1 MSGRAYGNSD
11 MAVTEGGQDH
21 VRDTQR
27 ATALR
32 SLAMEGAAAVLR
44 KPLGWGGVLLAGLL
58 GTIMTFS
65 YLGGFLDPVRHLAGL
80 KVGIVDADDPVDVA
94 GNHIDGG
101 GQVVRGLLDSG
112 HREVEW
118 VRYPTRAAA
127 MEAIR
132 NDEII
137 GAVVVR
143 PGFSQAL
150 GDIGVAGG
158 KSDPARIDML
168 SNDGS
173 GLFQSQVFGR
183 VTNELEREVN
193 ASANAQLVAVLADV
207 GVKIDPAGAARV
219 GRPVELR
226 TVDVVS
232 VEGRTARGL
241 APFYTAVMA
250 TLTGFLAASITSL
263 MVDVLRGTEHL
274 ELLGREMHFDALEE
288 RPVSTW
294 IAKAILAS
302 CGAALGGFCVAFVGV
317 VVLQMPT
324 VGFWQTAGLAALGA
338 ITFAL
343 VTLIFLTLFG
353 IGGELLGVLFTTI
366 FGVPAALGVYP
377 IEALPPF
384 FRVLSGWHPMHYLTD
399 GMRAQIFYEGRAAA
413 GMQRAVTTLLIWIV
427 AAALVGYLS
436 ARLIER
442 RGGQVGTGVKD
453 RTHRHLRHGR
463 PGKLPA
469 HLDADPGTTPT

>member
-1 MSGRAYGNSD
+1 
-11 MAVTEGGQDH
+11 
-21 VRDTQR
+21 
-27 ATALR
+27 
-32 SLAMEGAAAVLR
+32 MEGAGAVLR

-80 KVGIVDADDPVDVA
+80 KVGIVDADAPVDVA

-101 GQVVRGLLDSG
+101 DQVVRGLLDSG
-112 HREVEW
+112 RREIEW

-132 NDEII
+132 DDQII

-150 GDIGVAGG
+150 GDIGIAGG
-158 KSDPARIDML
+158 RADPARIDML
-168 SNDGS
+168 SNDGA

-193 ASANAQLVAVLADV
+193 ASANDQLVAVLADV

-226 TVDVVS
+226 TIDVVS
-232 VEGRTARGL
+232 VDGRTARGL
-241 APFYTAVMA
+241 APFYAAVMA
-250 TLTGFLAASITSL
+250 TLTGFLAASVTSL

-274 ELLGREMHFDALEE
+274 ELLGKQVHIDTLDE

-294 IAKAILAS
+294 IAKATLAVA
-302 CGAALGGFCVAFVGV
+302 GACLGGFAVAFVSV
-317 VVLQMPT
+317 VVLEMPS
-324 VGFWQTAGLAALGA
+324 VGFWPTAGLAALGA
-338 ITFAL
+338 VAIAL

-377 IEALPPF
+377 VEALPPF
-384 FRVLSGWHPMHYLTD
+384 FRFLSGWHPMHYLTD
-399 GMRAQIFYEGRAAA
+399 GMRSLIFYDGRAAA
-413 GMQRAVTTLLIWIV
+413 GMERAVQVLVFWIV
-427 AAALVGYLS
+427 GAAIVGYLS
-436 ARLIER
+436 ARLIQR
-442 RGGQVGTGVKD
+442 RGGQVGTGIKD
-453 RTHRHLRHGR
+453 KTHRHLRHGR
-463 PGKLPA
+463 PGKVPVHLEAA
-469 HLDADPGTTPT
+469 HLDPAAAGAGSVDGATRTADTDTDGADGSGR

>member
-1 MSGRAYGNSD
+1 M
-11 MAVTEGGQDH
+11 
-21 VRDTQR
+21 
-27 ATALR
+27 
-32 SLAMEGAAAVLR
+32 LR

-80 KVGIVDADDPVDVA
+80 KVGIVDQDQAVDIA

-101 GQVVRGLLDSG
+101 AQVVRGLRASD

-118 VRYPTRAAA
+118 VTYPSRAAA

-132 NDEII
+132 DDEII
-137 GAVVVR
+137 GAVDIR
-143 PGFSQAL
+143 PGFSKAL

-158 KSDPARIDML
+158 KSGPARIEML
-168 SNDGS
+168 SNDGA
-173 GLFQSQVFGR
+173 GLFQAQVFGR
-183 VTNELEREVN
+183 VTNELEQEVN
-193 ASANAQLVAVLADV
+193 ATANDQLVAVLADV
-207 GVKIDPAGAARV
+207 GVKIDPAGAARI
-219 GRPVELR
+219 GRPVQVT

-232 VEGRTARGL
+232 VTGRTARGL

-250 TLTGFLAASITSL
+250 TLTGFLAASVTSL

-274 ELLGREMHFDALEE
+274 ELLGKEVHLETLTE

-294 IAKAILAS
+294 IAKAVLAVS
-302 CGAALGGFCVAFVGV
+302 GACLGGLCVAFVSVIILG
-317 VVLQMPT
+317 MPS
-324 VGFWQTAGLAALGA
+324 VGFWPTAGLAALGA
-338 ITFAL
+338 VAIAL

-377 IEALPPF
+377 VEALPPF
-384 FRVLSGWHPMHYLTD
+384 FRFLSGWHPMHYLTD
-399 GMRAQIFYEGRAAA
+399 GMRSLIFYDGRAAA
-413 GMQRAVTTLLIWIV
+413 GMERAVLVLGAWIIG
-427 AAALVGYLS
+427 AALVGYLS

-442 RGGQVGTGVKD
+442 RGGQIGTGVKD
-453 RTHRHLRHGR
+453 KTHRHIVHGR
-463 PGKLPA
+463 PGKAPRQPA
-469 HLDADPGTTPT
+469 

>member
-1 MSGRAYGNSD
+1 
-11 MAVTEGGQDH
+11 
-21 VRDTQR
+21 
-27 ATALR
+27 
-32 SLAMEGAAAVLR
+32 MEGAGAVLR

-80 KVGIVDADDPVDVA
+80 KVGIVDEDAPVEIA
-94 GNHIDGG
+94 GNRIDGG
-101 GQVVRGLLDSG
+101 GQVVQGLLDSDR
-112 HREVEW
+112 REVEW

-137 GAVVVR
+137 GAVAIR

-158 KSDPARIDML
+158 KADPARIDML

-183 VTNELEREVN
+183 VTNELEQEVN
-193 ASANAQLVAVLADV
+193 ASANEQLVSVLADV

-226 TVDVVS
+226 TIDVIS
-232 VEGRTARGL
+232 VQGRTARGL

-250 TLTGFLAASITSL
+250 TLTGFLAASVTSL

-274 ELLGREMHFDALEE
+274 ELLGKQMHFDTLEE

-294 IAKAILAS
+294 IAKAVLAS
-302 CGAALGGFCVAFVGV
+302 CGAVLGGFCVAFVGV
-317 VVLQMPT
+317 VVLDMPT
-324 VGFWQTAGLAALGA
+324 VGFWPTAGLAALGA
-338 ITFAL
+338 VAFAL

-399 GMRAQIFYEGRAAA
+399 GMRAMIFYDGRAAA
-413 GMQRAVTTLLIWIV
+413 GMERAIQVLALWIIG
-427 AAALVGYLS
+427 AALVGYLS

-453 RTHRHLRHGR
+453 KTHRHLRHGR
-463 PGKLPA
+463 PGKLPH
-469 HLDADPGTTPT
+469 HLDSATGGPPPGT